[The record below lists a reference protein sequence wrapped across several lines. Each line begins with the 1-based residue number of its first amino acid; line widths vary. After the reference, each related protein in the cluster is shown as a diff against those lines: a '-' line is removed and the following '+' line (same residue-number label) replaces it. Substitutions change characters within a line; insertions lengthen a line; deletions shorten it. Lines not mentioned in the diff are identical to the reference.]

1 MNLQLIAKGV
11 MLYQMS
17 SNRSGCLRMHC
28 YIRFIFTRIHIYPDS
43 HVSYDK
49 DYVYYFR
56 LRMSAFFNLFIFLH
70 LSISSS
76 ATAGVKQSSGS
87 VEALNTIDAHLTQP
101 KVSLDTLPKEYG
113 RGTVSRTIQ
122 ARAADGPRAVVV
134 RLISEG
140 KKVFTR
146 SRIRTNYELDGDLQ
160 KAFDDFYSF
169 DPVNVMAKSKEGEAS
184 VTGWAGDRFL
194 SLRPKGL
201 KGNPMLDVY
210 DVKRKGRGK
219 YGYRFIYKK
228 TTGD

>member
-1 MNLQLIAKGV
+1 
-11 MLYQMS
+11 
-17 SNRSGCLRMHC
+17 
-28 YIRFIFTRIHIYPDS
+28 
-43 HVSYDK
+43 
-49 DYVYYFR
+49 
-56 LRMSAFFNLFIFLH
+56 MSAIFNLFIFLH

-76 ATAGVKQSSGS
+76 SANAGVKQSSGS
-87 VEALNTIDAHLTQP
+87 VGPLDTIDAHLTQP
-101 KVSLDTLPKEYG
+101 KVSLDTLPKESG
-113 RGTVSRTIQ
+113 FETVSRTIQ
-122 ARAADGPRAVVV
+122 ARAADGPRAIVV

-201 KGNPMLDVY
+201 KGNPMLDIY

-228 TTGD
+228 PTAD